1 MFKTLLTKFKN
12 YKIQKLPERFARSG
26 FTMIELMV
34 VIAIVVS
41 LSVTSFI
48 AFSNVSSSKAVKNGL
63 DEMEALITAARRKS
77 ISQENGARWGVRT
90 ENTTTSKRMVL
101 FSGVSYASG
110 TPSNYY
116 SLKRNVVF
124 TNPVASTTYDVL
136 FDPITGFLSEKKVIT
151 VATLKRDGIVGDLV
165 LNTIGAVT
173 KRYDYGVV
181 GYWHFDEG
189 TGTIAYDA
197 SGRGNNGTLTNGPTW
212 QVSTNCKAG
221 MCLNFDGTDDYI
233 STSSIPNLTSEFSFS
248 VWAKTPILQDSTYD
262 TIISKFSSSPYNGWF
277 LRHSPNTNAIYFSF
291 YNAGSSY
298 SVSTSALTANTW
310 IHYVGTFDGS
320 NMKLYTNG
328 LLSGTQVGSVGSATT
343 NFAIGGNYG
352 GPSETWNGSIDEVRV
367 YNRALSASE
376 ILAMY
381 NDLK

>member
-124 TNPVASTTYDVL
+124 TNPVASTTYDIL
-136 FDPITGFLSEKKVIT
+136 FDPITGFLSEKKIIT

-173 KRYDYGVV
+173 KRYDYGLG

-189 TGTIAYDA
+189 TGISVYDA
-197 SGRGNNGTLTNGPTW
+197 SGRGNNGTLTNSPTW
-212 QVSTNCKAG
+212 QVSANCKAG
-221 MCLNFDGTDDYI
+221 ICLRFDTAAQKYVTVPDSSSTDAQTTLTLSAWIYPVSLGGSDGMGTIILGSGAYYLSFNDSSNAVSCYWYGTSPEGYHTTGAGTVPLNQWSHIVCAWDGTNIKQYVNGILKNTIGVTGAGNKPSVIIFGAEGTTRQFDGY
-233 STSSIPNLTSEFSFS
+233 
-248 VWAKTPILQDSTYD
+248 
-262 TIISKFSSSPYNGWF
+262 
-277 LRHSPNTNAIYFSF
+277 
-291 YNAGSSY
+291 
-298 SVSTSALTANTW
+298 
-310 IHYVGTFDGS
+310 
-320 NMKLYTNG
+320 
-328 LLSGTQVGSVGSATT
+328 
-343 NFAIGGNYG
+343 
-352 GPSETWNGSIDEVRV
+352 IDEIRI
-367 YNRALSASE
+367 YNRALSATE